1 MEANHILDKT
11 TDIFTPNDLVQFI
24 VDLCINRDCE
34 FLFYVFVLVIFALQY
49 IHANFAETARWESR
63 CQLEIRLTHP

>member
-1 MEANHILDKT
+1 MEANRILDKT

-34 FLFYVFVLVIFALQY
+34 FLFYLFVLVIFALQY
-49 IHANFAETARWESR
+49 ANFAETARRKSR